1 MNKIKVGLL
10 KKKLCN
16 YSQLAYQRGLVS
28 GAGGN
33 ISIRIGGSEN
43 FLITPSGVSLRC
55 IVPDDLVII
64 DKRGKK
70 ISGSPKHKP
79 SKETAM
85 HLAIY
90 NYCLWVN
97 AVIHLHSPY
106 CIGFSMNGKPLS
118 LVTVTAEKNLFGI
131 SVVPESYPGSEELA
145 KHVTQKVKE
154 IEPNA
159 NLILLVRHGIIAFG
173 KTLEDAFNTAELAEE
188 TAKISFINKVMNR

>member
-1 MNKIKVGLL
+1 MNKTKVELL
-10 KKKLCN
+10 KEKLCN
-16 YSQLAYQRGLVS
+16 YSRLAYQRGLVS

-33 ISIRIGGSEN
+33 ISIRIGDSEN

-64 DKRGKK
+64 DRKGNK
-70 ISGSPKHKP
+70 ISGSTKHKP

-90 NYCLWVN
+90 NYCLQVN
-97 AVIHLHSPY
+97 AVIHLHPPY

-118 LVTVTAEKNLFGI
+118 LVTVTAEKNLHGI
-131 SVVPESYPGSEELA
+131 SVVPKSYPGSEELT
-145 KHVTQKVKE
+145 KYVTKKARE
-154 IEPNA
+154 MELNA
-159 NLILLVRHGIIAFG
+159 NLILLIGHGIITFG
-173 KTLEDAFNTAELAEE
+173 KTIEEAFNTADLAEE